1 MAKFIPPKK
10 QKSYLEGPKSIFSK
24 VRSHFAFLK
33 WLDPFT
39 YVDLFVMPKVK
50 KVSKSE
56 TLEFVVNV
64 VFAFIFAAAIYTI
77 LGLLLQT
84 STPLVIV
91 YSASMENTFFRG
103 DVMTLAKPNSADNF
117 GEVVSLDRNI
127 RDTAVADFASPNYT
141 GGKLSSI
148 TFFSLDSSIAKEVLL
163 KTDGSIVVYTA
174 YPSGL
179 PIIHRAIVLIHAL
192 DGDFILTKG
201 DNMETNKTFDEDCGS
216 ITTGSLFSQKSCI
229 TLYPVPV
236 NELAGKVVFM
246 IPKVGCVKLW
256 LVDDFSSII
265 SRGHLP
271 GDFKGI
277 C

>member
-1 MAKFIPPKK
+1 MAKFIPKKK
-10 QKSYLEGPKSIFSK
+10 QKSYLEGPKSILSG
-24 VRSHFAFLK
+24 VRSRFAFLK
-33 WLDPFT
+33 WIDPFT
-39 YVDLFVMPKVK
+39 YVDLFVIPQVK
-50 KVSKSE
+50 KVSDSE
-56 TLEFVVNV
+56 LLEFVVNV
-64 VFAFIFAAAIYTI
+64 VFAFIFAAAIYAI
-77 LGLLLQT
+77 LGALLQT

-91 YSASMENTFFRG
+91 YSASMEQTFFRG
-103 DVMTLAKPNSADNF
+103 DVMTLAKVNPTDNF

-127 RDTAVADFASPNYT
+127 RNTAVADFASVQYN
-141 GGKLSSI
+141 GNQLSSI
-148 TFFSLDSSIAKEVLL
+148 TFFNSDSTIAKEVPL
-163 KTDGSIVVYTA
+163 KTEGSVVVYTA

-179 PIIHRAIVLIHAL
+179 PIIHRAIILIHAL

-201 DNMETNKTFDEDCGS
+201 DNMQTNKTFDEDCGK
-216 ITTGSLFSQKSCI
+216 ITTGSVFSQKSCI

-236 NELAGKVVFM
+236 DELAGKTVFM

-271 GDFKGI
+271 SDFKGI